1 MNIIYIAYLPV
12 LDDSLGVLKKIIGQS
27 ECLNANGVGI
37 HVVVFYK
44 DDSNYLDYNTFP
56 KYFELIKYPY
66 YGIKRPL
73 QLLLLWNNISM
84 LAQKSEY
91 DLVYFRYPGA
101 SYFLYRLLKNNKNK
115 IILEHNSNELF
126 EIKMR
131 SRKPKFDVWKEK
143 YFAKISFKYAL
154 GNVGKSSDFASHQ
167 EFKVGYKL
175 NLKTITNGVF
185 VRDFNSVETPKNKSK
200 NSISIIFVGN
210 ISKWHGLERLF
221 IGIKNNNSKIKYK
234 LYLVGKKEVFLDLI
248 NKYDLNRLIND
259 KIRLTGFKTGYEL
272 NELFNK
278 ADFAIGSLG
287 LHRLQIFN
295 GVPLKHREYLSR
307 GIPFVY
313 SGNDEDIKEEIAPL
327 LYNIIPDETPI
338 DFDDLLKFIII
349 QRKNSV
355 DVSKKL
361 ISFAYKSVDI
371 KNKTL
376 ELNDYFEERLK
387 HKKTIE

>member
-73 QLLLLWNNISM
+73 QLLLLWNNISR

-131 SRKPKFDVWKEK
+131 SRKPKFDLWKEK
-143 YFAKISFKYAL
+143 YFAKISFK
-154 GNVGKSSDFASHQ
+154 
-167 EFKVGYKL
+167 
-175 NLKTITNGVF
+175 
-185 VRDFNSVETPKNKSK
+185 
-200 NSISIIFVGN
+200 
-210 ISKWHGLERLF
+210 
-221 IGIKNNNSKIKYK
+221 
-234 LYLVGKKEVFLDLI
+234 
-248 NKYDLNRLIND
+248 
-259 KIRLTGFKTGYEL
+259 
-272 NELFNK
+272 
-278 ADFAIGSLG
+278 
-287 LHRLQIFN
+287 
-295 GVPLKHREYLSR
+295 
-307 GIPFVY
+307 
-313 SGNDEDIKEEIAPL
+313 
-327 LYNIIPDETPI
+327 
-338 DFDDLLKFIII
+338 
-349 QRKNSV
+349 
-355 DVSKKL
+355 
-361 ISFAYKSVDI
+361 
-371 KNKTL
+371 
-376 ELNDYFEERLK
+376 
-387 HKKTIE
+387 